1 MNELP
6 VAEVPSLPCPTC
18 DYDLRGQAT
27 ARCPECESQFESLE
41 AMARAALS
49 VNRLYLVVMKWRQ
62 RLAIFTLCAI
72 CAVILMIFLESYLSA
87 AYVFRR
93 LWWVLLLWPLSGLL
107 AFILLAQVIRW
118 RFHRLI
124 PRRQR
129 VMLNSS
135 IPWLLFLSAPFIV
148 TLVVV
153 LLLPFI

>member
-27 ARCPECESQFESLE
+27 ARCPECGSQFESLE

-49 VNRLYLVVMKWRQ
+49 VDRLYLVVMKWRQ
-62 RLAIFTLCAI
+62 RLAIFTLCVI
-72 CAVILMIFLESYLSA
+72 CAIILTIFLESYFRLRFFRTMGW
-87 AYVFRR
+87 VF
-93 LWWVLLLWPLSGLL
+93 LLWPLSGLL

-118 RFHRLI
+118 RFHKLI

-148 TLVVV
+148 TLAVV
-153 LLLPFI
+153 LLLPFM